1 MGRKGGALQHPLED
15 FKKRRKWCGQRP
27 DLQQSTPGV
36 QEEMLAQGEKGTGPG
51 SDTNANHKLRPTKQ
65 QVRAGVRTSLGVQ
78 PTSGTPWGI
87 AAEPARGALAHS
99 RRRSGWRS
107 PRTSVKRRPKSRAH
121 AHEVGAGVL
130 LARSEQG
137 AEPGRTQSR
146 VRAHGK
152 CTRAKWA
159 RRPPWRRLR
168 RLGPRSSAAAAA
180 AALPGAPGRRA
191 SAYPSSW
198 LWDPAS
204 LPGPSPGV
212 GAVSFR
218 ADAMTILISGLY

>member
-152 CTRAKWA
+152 CTRARSGHA
-159 RRPPWRRLR
+159 GRRGAASAGSGPVVVPLPLPRRFQVRQEGGLRPTLPP
-168 RLGPRSSAAAAA
+168 GSGTPPPFQ
-180 AALPGAPGRRA
+180 ALPRA
-191 SAYPSSW
+191 LGLSH
-198 LWDPAS
+198 
-204 LPGPSPGV
+204 
-212 GAVSFR
+212 
-218 ADAMTILISGLY
+218 SGQMR